1 MNDTS
6 KDNAKP
12 EHPFFKALDH
22 VEAGVCFVSIFG
34 MTFVICLH
42 VVFRYVLMSPLQ
54 WSEEVSRMMSIWAAY
69 GGASYAFRRG
79 AHIGVTA
86 LVDRL
91 PRRAG
96 RFVKLSGDLLVIV
109 FFLVVLFYGSW
120 LAYSMIGITSVAAR
134 IPMVIPYSALPI
146 GSAMVLI
153 RLVQMFYY
161 ELKGEK
167 PCGGDAV

>member
-1 MNDTS
+1 MDDIS
-6 KDNAKP
+6 KDKAKP
-12 EHPFFKALDH
+12 EHPFFKALDS
-22 VEAGVCFVSIFG
+22 VEAGICFVSIFG

-42 VVFRYVLMSPLQ
+42 VFFRYVLKSPLQ
-54 WSEEVSRMMSIWAAY
+54 WSEEVSRMLSIWAAY

-91 PRRAG
+91 PQRLG
-96 RFVKLSGDLLVIV
+96 RFVKLSGDLLVII

-120 LAYSMIGITSVAAR
+120 LAYSMIGISSVAAH
-134 IPMVIPYSALPI
+134 IPMVIPYSAIPI
-146 GSAMVLI
+146 GLTMVLI
-153 RLVQMFYY
+153 RLVQMFYHS
-161 ELKGEK
+161 LKNEK